1 MEYHVRETDKTVRV
15 TEYHGYFIT
24 QGVCR
29 DILILICLNIIRL
42 GYTRTHDT
50 WLYVPY
56 IWISWAEWYM
66 WCCAFGISRNH
77 DTRLHA
83 AYTGIYFF
91 KIYRDVTYLGYYGPT
106 IHRYFC
112 CIWGYPEN
120 NFHRTGNKWRTMIH
134 VLDKMKHIVENA
146 LEVILSKQ
154 QIFLNARDYAIE
166 AHKCDFL
173 SLMVING
180 LRNIPTKANTSQGCA
195 K

>member
-1 MEYHVRETDKTVRV
+1 MIRDYTYRISG
-15 TEYHGYFIT
+15 YHGPSDIYGVAHLGFHGIMIRDYT
-24 QGVCR
+24 QR
-29 DILILICLNIIRL
+29 IQ
-42 GYTRTHDT
+42 GYIF
-50 WLYVPY
+50 L
-56 IWISWAEWYM
+56 
-66 WCCAFGISRNH
+66 
-77 DTRLHA
+77 
-83 AYTGIYFF
+83 

-120 NFHRTGNKWRTMIH
+120 NFHRTGNKWWTMIH
-134 VLDKMKHIVENA
+134 VRDKMKHIVENA

-154 QIFLNARDYAIE
+154 QIFLNTRDYAIE